1 MPEPAPIALTILAA
15 ELVWL
20 VAVAAEDVPVVVPL
34 VVDGTAVDDVELP
47 MLVAM
52 GFLTSTRYGSAHPE
66 KTQARPT

>member
-1 MPEPAPIALTILAA
+1 MPEPAPIALTTLEVA
-15 ELVWL
+15 LLWL
-20 VAVAAEDVPVVVPL
+20 VAADAVEVPV